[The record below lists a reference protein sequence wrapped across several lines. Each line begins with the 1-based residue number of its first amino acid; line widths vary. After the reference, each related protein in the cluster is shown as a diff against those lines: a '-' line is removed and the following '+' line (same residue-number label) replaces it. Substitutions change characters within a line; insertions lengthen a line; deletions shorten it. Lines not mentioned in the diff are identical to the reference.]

1 MRLYLSSF
9 RMGEHPEELVRLAG
23 SGTRVAVIAN
33 AVDAAPPDVR
43 REAVEREAGALAELG
58 LLPEEVDLRD
68 HMGDRDLLR
77 RTLDGFDVLWLRGG
91 NVFVLRHV
99 LRVTGSDDLIV
110 EALQHDAVVYAGYS
124 AGPCVLAPSL
134 RGLELC
140 DDVSDLARLHGAEP
154 TWEGLGVLETAFV
167 PHLDSPGHPE
177 TEAMGRV
184 LELYRST
191 GVPHVGLRD
200 GQAMVV
206 EGEQVSIV

>member
-9 RMGEHPEELVRLAG
+9 GLGDHPVELVRLAG
-23 SGTRVAVIAN
+23 PGARVAVIAN
-33 AVDAAPPDVR
+33 AVDAAPADVR
-43 REAVEREAGALAELG
+43 RDAVDREAGALAELG
-58 LLPEEVDLRD
+58 LLPDEVDLRD
-68 HMGDRDLLR
+68 HTDDRELLR

-99 LRVTGSDDLIV
+99 LRVTGADDIVV
-110 EALQHDAVVYAGYS
+110 EALRRDAFVYAGYS

>member
-9 RMGEHPEELVRLAG
+9 RLGDHPEELVRLAAPG
-23 SGTRVAVIAN
+23 ARVAVIAN
-33 AVDAAPPDVR
+33 AIDAAPADVR
-43 REAVEREAGALAELG
+43 REGVDREAGALAELG
-58 LLPEEVDLRD
+58 LLPGEVDLRD
-68 HMGDRDLLR
+68 HTGDRDVLR

-99 LRVTGSDDLIV
+99 LRVSGADDIV
-110 EALQHDAVVYAGYS
+110 VEGLRRDAFVYAGYS

-154 TWEGLGVLETAFV
+154 TWEGLGVLDTAFV

-177 TEAMGRV
+177 TEAMESV

-200 GQAMVV
+200 GQALVLD
-206 EGEQVSIV
+206 GGRYSIV